1 MRYVLAV
8 KQPVYG
14 SQGAFLAYQLAC
26 ELIKQ
31 KHQISQIFFF
41 QQGVSNGNSLFY
53 PATDEFNLQQAWLE
67 LSQTYQIPLHL
78 CVAAAQRRGVVD
90 HLTARDPAQT
100 NLATGFILAG
110 LGEFS
115 KAMLEAD
122 RVITL

>member
-14 SQGAFLAYQLAC
+14 SQGAFLAYQLTC

-41 QQGVSNGNSLFY
+41 QQGVSNGNSLIY

-67 LSQTYQIPLHL
+67 
-78 CVAAAQRRGVVD
+78 
-90 HLTARDPAQT
+90 
-100 NLATGFILAG
+100 
-110 LGEFS
+110 
-115 KAMLEAD
+115 
-122 RVITL
+122 

>member
-1 MRYVLAV
+1 MRYVLAI
-8 KQPVYG
+8 KQPIYG

-41 QQGVSNGNSLFY
+41 QQGVSNGNSLIY

-78 CVAAAQRRGVVD
+78 CV
-90 HLTARDPAQT
+90 
-100 NLATGFILAG
+100 
-110 LGEFS
+110 S
-115 KAMLEAD
+115 
-122 RVITL
+122 